1 MLRLGWVTVM
11 LAVLAPVVVAP
22 ASAQVAV
29 DDVLA
34 QLQRTDQ
41 RIELAQTML
50 AGSDH
55 AQAQVELDAAVTLQT
70 QARSEYAAAHLRLAL
85 DLTLRARARADR
97 AIAILRGPSPERVQ
111 AQLERTRELIDR
123 ARDRIEECDTD
134 RAHALLR
141 VAVEMQS
148 RAEAAAKENRYLAAL
163 QLTLSARE
171 RTMMA
176 LRICKLEDDLRAG
189 FGAGAP
195 AHRRGPRPGPR
206 GGRGVGERAGA
217 RVADPRHRDAGGG
230 LGAVPRLA
238 LRCRLP
244 THHLGSEPGA
254 ARHPPGQGRVVIPP
268 RLTRPDAP
276 APGRGVVA

>member
-11 LAVLAPVVVAP
+11 LALLAPVVVAP

-29 DDVLA
+29 DEVLA

-55 AQAQVELDAAVTLQT
+55 AQAQVELDAAVTLQA
-70 QARSEYAAAHLRLAL
+70 QARSEYAAARLRLAL

-97 AIAILRGPSPERVQ
+97 AIAILRGPSPDRVL

-123 ARDRIEECDTD
+123 ARDRIEECDND

-141 VAVEMQS
+141 VAVEMQT

-171 RTMMA
+171 RTMTA
-176 LRICKLEDDLRAG
+176 LRICKLEDDSQQASERALQRTD
-189 FGAGAP
+189 AVIDRA
-195 AHRRGPRPGPR
+195 REV
-206 GGRGVGERAGA
+206 VGESASEQARASLTRAIEMQAEAWGQF
-217 RVADPRHRDAGGG
+217 R
-230 LGAVPRLA
+230 
-238 LRCRLP
+238 
-244 THHLGSEPGA
+244 A
-254 ARHPPGQGRVVIPP
+254 ARFDAAF
-268 RLTRPDAP
+268 RLTTSARSLAQR
-276 APGRGVVA
+276 AIRLVKGES